1 MRKYELFL
9 VLPGTLDENQ
19 AAARSAEILA
29 VVKEKAEN
37 AELEDMGKNRL
48 AYPIK
53 QIRYGYF
60 YTITFECEIA
70 DMQAI
75 QGKLSLQRDLL
86 RAIISVFN
94 AKAGINKKISYSF
107 ASGGSVMNE
116 SNEEEVKEETKEV
129 AAPAEEKVEAST
141 ATEEVKE
148 EKAPKKAVKSA
159 KKVNLEDIN
168 KKLDEILD
176 DDNLSKIQL

>member
-19 AAARSAEILA
+19 AAARSAEVLA
-29 VVKEKAEN
+29 MVKEKTEN
-37 AELEDMGKNRL
+37 ADLEDMGKNRL

-75 QGKLSLQRDLL
+75 QNKLSLQRDLL

-94 AKAGINKKISYSF
+94 AKVGANKKISYSF
-107 ASGGSVMNE
+107 ANGGSVMNE
-116 SNEEEVKEETKEV
+116 SEEGEETKKEEISKASEVKTEEV
-129 AAPAEEKVEAST
+129 AQ
-141 ATEEVKE
+141 TEEVKE

-176 DDNLSKIQL
+176 DDSLSKIQL

>member
-19 AAARSAEILA
+19 AASRSKEVLEM
-29 VVKEKAEN
+29 VKEKDSK
-37 AELEDMGKNRL
+37 AELDDIGKNRL

-60 YTITFECEIA
+60 YTITFECEPQ
-70 DMQAI
+70 DMLALQN
-75 QGKLSLQRDLL
+75 KLGLQRDLL
-86 RAIISVFN
+86 RAIISLFN
-94 AKAGINKKISYSF
+94 AKVDINKKLTYNSSEVGNNNNS
-107 ASGGSVMNE
+107 AVAE
-116 SNEEEVKEETKEV
+116 TEEAVEEKE
-129 AAPAEEKVEAST
+129 EEKVEKPVKKVEK
-141 ATEEVKE
+141 TEK
-148 EKAPKKAVKSA
+148 VKST

-176 DDNLSKIQL
+176 EDITSGV

>member
-19 AAARSAEILA
+19 ATTRSKEVLEM
-29 VVKEKAEN
+29 VKEKDSKAG
-37 AELEDMGKNRL
+37 LDDIGKNRL

-60 YTITFECEIA
+60 YTITFECEPQ
-70 DMQAI
+70 DMLALQN
-75 QGKLSLQRDLL
+75 KLGLQRDLL
-86 RAIISVFN
+86 RAIISLFN
-94 AKAGINKKISYSF
+94 AKVDINKKLTYNSSEVGNNSTPVE
-107 ASGGSVMNE
+107 A
-116 SNEEEVKEETKEV
+116 EEVV
-129 AAPAEEKVEAST
+129 EEKVEEKVEKPVKKVEK
-141 ATEEVKE
+141 TEKT
-148 EKAPKKAVKSA
+148 KTT

-176 DDNLSKIQL
+176 EDITSGV